1 MSLSYYRTRRTVSE
15 EIEIEGIGIHTD
27 SDTSV
32 KIKPAESGDK
42 IKFIRTD
49 LDSNEVFWP
58 RVENV
63 KEIPRAT
70 VITNGE
76 YDLYTVEHL
85 MASFYGLGITDVVV
99 EVDGPELP
107 ALNGSAQ
114 GYVEALQEVEFEELE
129 GEREIY
135 RVKEPLYV
143 EDADQSMVILPSTD
157 LEVSCTI
164 SFDNEFIGDQ
174 YLSTEFN
181 PEIFAQKIAPA
192 RTFGFKE
199 EIEDLLDNNLARGG
213 SLDNAIV
220 LNEEGELLGDEPQ
233 FPDEF
238 VRHKILD
245 IIGDISLVES
255 FVAGHIMAVKNSHFL
270 NVALAEKLDRRISYS
285 PQAIERKS
293 NQGGEEMLNIDEIK
307 EILPHRYPFLLLD
320 RILSMDHENQKA
332 IGLKNVTTNEE
343 FFNGHFPGDPI
354 MPGVLII
361 EAIAQ
366 LGAAWILSKARNE
379 GKNIYFMG
387 VDNVKWRRPVRP
399 GDQLIFEV
407 EGKRLRKRSGM
418 MEGRALVNGETA
430 AEGLFKF
437 ALVNP

>member
-1 MSLSYYRTRRTVSE
+1 MSLDYYRTRRTIEE
-15 EIEIEGIGIHTD
+15 EIEIEGIGIHTN
-27 SDTSV
+27 SETTL
-32 KIKPAESGDK
+32 KLKPAGTGEN

-49 LDSNEVFWP
+49 LEENKVFWP

-63 KEIPRAT
+63 KDIPRAT

-76 YDLYTVEHL
+76 HDLYTIEHL
-85 MASFYGLGITDVVV
+85 MASLYGLGITDVVA

-107 ALNGSAQ
+107 ALNGSAG
-114 GYVEALQEVEFEELE
+114 GYVQALRETGFKKLE
-129 GEREIY
+129 GEREVY

-143 EDADQSMVILPSTD
+143 EDADQSIVLLPSTG
-157 LEVSCTI
+157 LKISCTI
-164 SFDNEFIGDQ
+164 SFENDFIGDQ
-174 YLSTEFN
+174 YLSTE
-181 PEIFAQKIAPA
+181 IDADTFAEKIAPA

-220 LNEEGELLGDEPQ
+220 LNEDGDLVGDEPQ

-245 IIGDISLVES
+245 IIGDISLVGS
-255 FVAGHIMAVKNSHFL
+255 FIAGHVVAIKNSHFL

-285 PQAIERKS
+285 PQAIEQKS
-293 NQGGEEMLNIDEIK
+293 NQGGDEMLNIDEIK
-307 EILPHRYPFLLLD
+307 EIIPHRYPFLLID

-332 IGLKNVTTNEE
+332 VGLKNVTSNEE

-366 LGAAWILSKARNE
+366 LGAAWILSKAQNK

-387 VDNVKWRRPVRP
+387 VDNIKWRRPVRP

-407 EGKRLRKRSGM
+407 EGKRLRKKSGM
-418 MEGRALVNGETA
+418 MEGQALVNGEVA

>member
-1 MSLSYYRTRRTVSE
+1 MDLDYYRTRRTLDE
-15 EIEIEGIGIHTD
+15 EIEVTGIGIHTN
-27 SDTSV
+27 SETSV
-32 KIKPAESGDK
+32 NIKPVDEAQG

-49 LDSNEVFWP
+49 LEEGEIFWP
-58 RVENV
+58 RVDNV
-63 KEIPRAT
+63 KDIPRAT

-76 YDLYTVEHL
+76 HDLYTIEHL
-85 MASFYGLGITDVVV
+85 MASFYALGVTDVTV

-107 ALNGSAQ
+107 ALNGSAK
-114 GYVEALQEVEFEELE
+114 GYVEALQEVEFEEIN

-143 EDADQSMVILPSTD
+143 EDSDQSIVILPSTD
-157 LEVSCTI
+157 LKVSCTI
-164 SFDNEFIGDQ
+164 SFDNDFIGDQ
-174 YLSTEFN
+174 YLSTELNSEVF
-181 PEIFAQKIAPA
+181 IDKIAPA

-220 LNEEGELLGDEPQ
+220 LNEKGELVGDEPQ

-245 IIGDISLVES
+245 IIGDLSLVES
-255 FVAGHIMAVKNSHFL
+255 FIAGHIIAVKNSHFL
-270 NVALAEKLDRRISYS
+270 NVALAEKLDRRIDYS
-285 PQAIERKS
+285 PRSIEQKS
-293 NQGGEEMLNIDEIK
+293 NLGGDEMLNIDEIK
-307 EILPHRYPFLLLD
+307 EVLPHRYPFLLVD

-332 IGLKNVTTNEE
+332 VGLKNVTTNEE

-361 EAIAQ
+361 EAMAQ
-366 LGAAWILSKARNE
+366 LGAAWILSKARHE
-379 GKNIYFMG
+379 DKSIYFMG
-387 VDNVKWRRPVRP
+387 VDDVKWRQPVRP
-399 GDQLIFEV
+399 GDQLIFEI

-418 MEGRALVNGETA
+418 MDGRALVNGEKA
-430 AEGLFKF
+430 AEGVFKF